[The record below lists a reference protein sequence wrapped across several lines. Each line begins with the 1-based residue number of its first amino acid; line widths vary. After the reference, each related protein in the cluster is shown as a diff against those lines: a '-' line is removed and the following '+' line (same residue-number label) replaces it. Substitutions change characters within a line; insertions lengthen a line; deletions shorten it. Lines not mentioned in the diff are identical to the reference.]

1 MEVGEQ
7 TAARQLAER
16 GGMGERAKV
25 CQERSVPPTW
35 RDLKTAREQK
45 DKETQRE
52 QETWKGRE
60 DGSVSRPVSQVRLA
74 GPASPVSCLVGPV
87 GSVGLVSPF
96 RSVRSARSARSA
108 RSVRSAGSVCLV
120 RLLAMPANSCCTDR
134 SDSLEL
140 SLLPSLGAQGFQ
152 DLGSNR

>member
-1 MEVGEQ
+1 MGYKRAVVEVGKQ

-74 GPASPVSCLVGPV
+74 GPSSPVSCVVGPV

-96 RSVRSARSARSA
+96 RRIRLSGQVGPVGPVSPVSPFSRIRLSGQASGD
-108 RSVRSAGSVCLV
+108 AGQQ
-120 RLLAMPANSCCTDR
+120 LLH
-134 SDSLEL
+134 
-140 SLLPSLGAQGFQ
+140 
-152 DLGSNR
+152 